1 MGILEGRE
9 RTGLGMIKDSDSV
22 SYIHSQT
29 AQERTTEFKKEKAL
43 TTLSHPTGHMK
54 KAAMVFLNYIPV
66 LVWKHELIFTSL
78 EMFKLPPVLFLYL
91 RKVIKS
97 LSTINDKRDNNK
109 TREISLFLQWF
120 RPFYKWI
127 NYLYWQ
133 VERNTKKYGKHLKS

>member
-54 KAAMVFLNYIPV
+54 KVAMVFLNYIPV
-66 LVWKHELIFTSL
+66 LV
-78 EMFKLPPVLFLYL
+78 
-91 RKVIKS
+91 
-97 LSTINDKRDNNK
+97 
-109 TREISLFLQWF
+109 
-120 RPFYKWI
+120 
-127 NYLYWQ
+127 
-133 VERNTKKYGKHLKS
+133 